1 MITTGNQSQ
10 SSGLTYL
17 RRKLRAWKIC
27 SQFRWEKSGCTYHRE
42 EMCNGANV
50 IQSRIKAGKRVGL
63 LKIRMAYG
71 RWYAPQVR
79 RVYSSRSYT
88 VLALVCSVLVH
99 VYSCKLALHTMQKA
113 LLPIYIV
120 DTHCLSTSTALFVWL
135 FCLLFCCL
143 SYYYCA
149 SCSELHCSCYLKQ
162 MLSCGFSETKM
173 CLLDNVIV

>member
-99 VYSCKLALHTMQKA
+99 VYSCKPALCIQCKRLFCPFT
-113 LLPIYIV
+113 LLTRIAFQHQL
-120 DTHCLSTSTALFVWL
+120 HCLFDCFVCCFAAWVTIIARVALSCIAHVIWSK
-135 FCLLFCCL
+135 CCL
-143 SYYYCA
+143 VVSVKQKCA
-149 SCSELHCSCYLKQ
+149 C
-162 MLSCGFSETKM
+162 
-173 CLLDNVIV
+173 